1 MLIVIDLLGYLLWI
15 ASMVILVQVV
25 LSWLVAFNV
34 VNTYNPVVRGLLK
47 GLETITEPVYRPIR
61 KIMPDFGGIDFSPM
75 VVLLIIWLLQRLLAD
90 VALQI
95 AYGH

>member
-75 VVLLIIWLLQRLLAD
+75 VVLLIIWLLQRLLVD
-90 VALQI
+90 VAVQI